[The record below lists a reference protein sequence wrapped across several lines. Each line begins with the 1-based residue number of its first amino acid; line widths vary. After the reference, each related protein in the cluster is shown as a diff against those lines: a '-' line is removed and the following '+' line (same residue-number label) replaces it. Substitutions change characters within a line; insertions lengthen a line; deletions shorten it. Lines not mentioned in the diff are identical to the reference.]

1 MLITVK
7 NADFSSV
14 KIGEFVNI
22 PTPLQSI
29 INAWDL
35 SDEKKIRALVGL
47 YGDLVEKGYWERI
60 KYLYVPAV
68 ATSVELSHINLKTGI
83 TDFELDGNFKLV
95 DEGLVCID
103 SPSVYTGSH
112 ITLEETELNNI
123 SVLSYINKERY
134 NSRPANSPT
143 YFLSLSK
150 NTRRSLLPYASN
162 DKFFYISCDDGITPS
177 YHMFEDVRD
186 GYNTYCATVENNTV
200 KIAISNN
207 DFVNLTLTKTQ
218 TYNEIWPY
226 LNPIVDKKPNIS
238 NIMKI
243 SCIMDA
249 INQAEFDE
257 ISDIFN
263 KFNDALK

>member
-29 INAWDL
+29 INAWGL
-35 SDEKKIRALVGL
+35 LDEKKIRALVGL
-47 YGDLVEKGYWERI
+47 YGDLLEKGYWERI

-68 ATSVELSHINLKTGI
+68 ATSVELSHINLKTGV
-83 TDFELDGNFKLV
+83 TDFELDSNFELV
-95 DEGLVCID
+95 DEGLVSID
-103 SPSVYTGSH
+103 NPSAYTGSH

-123 SVLSYINKERY
+123 SVLAYVNKERY
-134 NSRPANSPT
+134 NSRPANSQT
-143 YFLSLSK
+143 HFLCLSK
-150 NTRRSLLPYASN
+150 NTRRSLDPYTSYN
-162 DKFFYISCDDGITPS
+162 NFFYTVCDDGVTPS
-177 YHMFEDVRD
+177 YQNFEDIRD

-200 KIAISNN
+200 KTAISNN
-207 DFVNLTLTKTQ
+207 DFKNATFTKTQ
-218 TYNEIWPY
+218 TYNEIYPY
-226 LNPIVDKKPNIS
+226 LSPNTDKKPFIS

-249 INQAEFDE
+249 INQAEFNE

-263 KFNDALK
+263 KFNNILK